1 MIIDKK
7 TQPKENDIISIR
19 LISSEEVVAKFIKQ
33 DEHYIHIKN
42 PLTLSVGPDGKVAVS
57 TFMLGVEKDVT
68 IPMARNAVTCFV
80 KSQQNLTADYIRMTS
95 NIQIPTSDTVQ
106 KL

>member
-1 MIIDKK
+1 LIIDKK

-33 DEHYIHIKN
+33 DDHYIHIKN

-80 KSQQNLTADYIRMTS
+80 KSQANLTTDYIRMTTGLEVPA
-95 NIQIPTSDTVQ
+95 QQ
-106 KL
+106 KIV